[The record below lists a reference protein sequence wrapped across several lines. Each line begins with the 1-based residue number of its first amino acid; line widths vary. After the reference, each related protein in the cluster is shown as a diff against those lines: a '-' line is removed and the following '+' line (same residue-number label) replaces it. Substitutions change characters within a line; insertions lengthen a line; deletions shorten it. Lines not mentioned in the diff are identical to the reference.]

1 MSRTRNYTTIV
12 YPDSDSTPEKWLD
25 ILSDHLVPA
34 FVSPLHEDDLNPTG
48 EKKKPH
54 FHVVIMF
61 DSVKTIEQAR
71 EICKSIGGVGC
82 EAVKSIR
89 GVARYLCH
97 LDNPEKAQYDPT
109 NVRCLC
115 GADYHDVI
123 SLKIDKFVAIGEM
136 EEFCEKYDVV
146 SFFALSR
153 YASKFRSDWS
163 RVLKESASV
172 YMREYLKS
180 RQWSKENDCM
190 HIIDRETGEL
200 LV

>member
-48 EKKKPH
+48 EKKIPH

>member
-54 FHVVIMF
+54 YHVVIMF

-109 NVRCLC
+109 NVRCFC

-153 YASKFRSDWS
+153 YASKYRSDWS
-163 RVLKESASV
+163 RVLKESASI

-190 HIIDRETGEL
+190 HIIDRETGEV

>member
-1 MSRTRNYTTIV
+1 MSRTRNYTTVV
-12 YPDSDSTPEKWLD
+12 YEESAPNNWLD

-34 FVSPLHEDDLNPTG
+34 FVSPLHKDDENPDG
-48 EKKKPH
+48 EKKKAH
-54 FHVVIMF
+54 YHVVIMF
-61 DSVKTIEQAR
+61 DSMKTIEQAR
-71 EICKSIGGVGC
+71 EITTSIGGVGC

-97 LDNPEKAQYDPT
+97 LDNPEKAQYETT
-109 NVRCLC
+109 NVRCFC
-115 GADYHDVI
+115 GADYHDII

-153 YASKFRSDWS
+153 YATKYRSDWS

-190 HIIDRETGEL
+190 HIIDKDTGEL
-200 LV
+200 LI